1 MMRFVRSEG
10 GSVSVY
16 LIIVTAAVFAFI
28 AVFIDYARMAAAS
41 RQTESIL
48 QAASRSVLSAYEREL
63 QARYGLFGVGRS
75 SGEAIYANVLENS
88 LVHDADGTIRLLDTR
103 FDRQSL
109 QLERELGRYDVFKRQ
124 MLEEMKYKAPIDFTI
139 ELVQRLKP
147 MSKVMKQA
155 STAAKTLESMRK
167 LYEQREKSLS
177 RALTLQKKVRDAV
190 LNARF
195 DTMISASGSPQLDD
209 RPLGGISA
217 ADDAAAQNSAYAQAL
232 QQLEQMQNANPSSAA
247 KPPGSVQN
255 DKENKEED
263 HRSQLQKSVE
273 AYRSGVRANAAEMGE
288 AAGSVLDKHTQW
300 LKEAE
305 EEIAEAQET
314 NERMKQVVAESKRQT
329 ANSGYDRV
337 AESETS
343 SSPVED
349 AETKA
354 ALEAIGD
361 ANASAEKLLM
371 ADSYFSEYKR
381 EIGEQ
386 ASAFARYAQA
396 SAQYGSAASAGL
408 SGTGGSGAM
417 KSAVT
422 EMYSQW
428 KTYRSQYGNEGGVIV
443 AREAG
448 ASERTRGDAERKAK
462 EAQANAKLGEA
473 KSLLDRLKSLAGGEN
488 AEAFNTVTRYFEDNV
503 RFNEQSVQADSSAGN
518 TDWSNAHESEAS
530 SMSMMDMLFSGMAE
544 ILEQL
549 RDELYTNEYAAGN
562 FTSFDPTKLKS
573 LLKGGS
579 DASLQE
585 ALKLSNQELEYIIYG
600 LNSVTGNIASAYGEI
615 FLIRLAIR
623 TMEGFS
629 EAKSLGHPLL
639 ILVGALLYGIEK
651 SLEDMNDLVQNGEL
665 TLSKYVKV
673 KLTYKDHLRLF
684 MLIHGNGERMM
695 SRMLALIR
703 HSTGKDPA
711 TLYTYA
717 VGTGEASVR
726 VWFLPGVVGLL
737 NGLNPAAGGVSG
749 NRYRTERTAAFAY

>member
-1 MMRFVRSEG
+1 MRIVRSEG

-28 AVFIDYARMAAAS
+28 AIFIDYARMAAAS

-88 LVHDADGTIRLLDTR
+88 LVHDADGTIPLLDTR

-109 QLERELGRYDVFKRQ
+109 QLERELGRYAIFKRQ

-177 RALTLQKKVRDAV
+177 RALTLQKKARDAV
-190 LNARF
+190 LDARF
-195 DTMISASGSPQLDD
+195 DTMITASGSPQLDD

-217 ADDAAAQNSAYAQAL
+217 ADDAAAQNNAYVQAL
-232 QQLEQMQNANPSSAA
+232 QQLEQMKNANPNSAA
-247 KPPGSVQN
+247 NPSGSIN

-263 HRSQLQKSVE
+263 RRSQLQKTVE
-273 AYRSGVRANAAEMGE
+273 AYRSGVQANATELGE
-288 AAGSVLDKHTQW
+288 AAGNILDKHNRW

-305 EEIAEAQET
+305 EEIAEAQEM

-337 AESETS
+337 AGSKTS
-343 SSPVED
+343 SSPAED

-361 ANASAEKLLM
+361 ANASAEKLVM

-386 ASAFARYAQA
+386 ASAFARFVQA
-396 SAQYGSAASAGL
+396 TAQYGSAASAGL
-408 SGTGGSGAM
+408 SGTGGGGAM

-428 KTYRSQYGNEGGVIV
+428 KTYRSQYGNEGGGIII

-448 ASERTRGDAERKAK
+448 ASERTRGDAERKVK

-473 KSLLDRLKSLAGGEN
+473 KSFLDRLKSLAGGEN
-488 AEAFNTVTRYFEDNV
+488 ADAFNTVTRYFEDNV
-503 RFNEQSVQADSSAGN
+503 RFNEQSVQADSSVVN
-518 TDWSNAHESEAS
+518 TDWSNAHDSEAS

-549 RDELYTNEYAAGN
+549 RDELYMNEYAAGH

-639 ILVGALLYGIEK
+639 ILAGALLYGIEK

-673 KLTYKDHLRLF
+673 RLTYKDHLRLF

-695 SRMLALIR
+695 SRMLAMIR

>member
-1 MMRFVRSEG
+1 MRFVRSAD

-28 AVFIDYARMAAAS
+28 AIFIDYARMAAAS

-63 QARYGLFGVGRS
+63 QVRYGLYGVSRS

-103 FDRQSL
+103 FERQSL
-109 QLERELGRYDVFKRQ
+109 QLERELGRYGVFKRQ
-124 MLEEMKYKAPIDFTI
+124 IMEEMKYKAPIDFTI

-167 LYEQREKSLS
+167 LYEQREKALS
-177 RALTLQKKVRDAV
+177 RALTLQKEARDAV
-190 LNARF
+190 FKARF
-195 DTMISASGSPQLDD
+195 NVMISATGSPQLND
-209 RPLGGISA
+209 RPLGEISA
-217 ADDAAAQNSAYAQAL
+217 ADDAAAQNGAYVQAL
-232 QQLEQMQNANPSSAA
+232 QQLEQMQNAAPNSSGAA
-247 KPPGSVQN
+247 GKS
-255 DKENKEED
+255 ED
-263 HRSQLQKSVE
+263 DEREDSRSQLRKSVD
-273 AYRSGVRANAAEMGE
+273 AYRSGVQANAGE
-288 AAGSVLDKHTQW
+288 LGGAASSVLDKHGRW

-305 EEIAEAQET
+305 EEIANAQET
-314 NERMKQVVAESKRQT
+314 NERMKQVVAESKRQA

-337 AESETS
+337 AGSNTAA
-343 SSPVED
+343 SPSED

-371 ADSYFSEYKR
+371 ADSYFNDYKR
-381 EIGEQ
+381 EIREQ
-386 ASAFARYAQA
+386 SSAYERFSSA

-408 SGTGGSGAM
+408 SGTGGSGPM

-422 EMYSQW
+422 EMFAQW
-428 KTYRSQYGNEGGVIV
+428 NAYRSQYGNEGGGVI
-443 AREAG
+443 ASREAG

-462 EAQANAKLGEA
+462 EVQANAKLGEA
-473 KSLLDRLKSLAGGEN
+473 KSLIDRLRSISGGEN
-488 AEAFNTVTRYFEDNV
+488 AKAFNTVTRYFEDNV
-503 RFNEQSVQADSSAGN
+503 RFNELSVQADPSAGN

-530 SMSMMDMLFSGMAE
+530 SMNMMDMLFSGMAE

-549 RDELYTNEYAAGN
+549 RDELYMNEYAAGH
-562 FTSFDPTKLKS
+562 FKSFDPTKLKA
-573 LLKGGS
+573 LLKGGQ

-585 ALKLSNQELEYIIYG
+585 ALKLDNQELEYIIYG

-639 ILVGALLYGIEK
+639 ILAGALLYGIEK

-684 MLIHGNGERMM
+684 MLLHGNNERMM

-711 TLYTYA
+711 SLYTYA
-717 VGTGEASVR
+717 VGTGKASVR
-726 VWFLPGVVGLL
+726 VWFLPGVVGWL
-737 NGLNPAAGGVSG
+737 NGLKPTMGGVSG
-749 NRYRTERTAAFAY
+749 NRYHTERTAAFAY